1 MSKII
6 KAQKFSIKKDY
17 LLHHLKL
24 IKLLLFLS
32 NHLLEMVFIMKI
44 RILTVG
50 NKMPKWVQTGFDEY
64 HKRIQPMLSTEI
76 VEIAAAKRAK
86 NPSDAN
92 LAQYREQEGQ
102 AILAAHATAGREQ
115 LWVLDVKGKMLSTEG
130 LAEKLAE
137 GMQQGDDI
145 ALVIGGADGVSPEV
159 LAQADVKWSLS
170 ALTLPHPLVRV
181 VLMEQLYRAM
191 SINNNHPYHRGN

>member
-1 MSKII
+1 M
-6 KAQKFSIKKDY
+6 A
-17 LLHHLKL
+17 
-24 IKLLLFLS
+24 
-32 NHLLEMVFIMKI
+32 VVMKV

-64 HKRIQPMLSTEI
+64 HKRIQPMLTTEI

-86 NPSDAN
+86 NPSDTN

-102 AILAAHATAGREQ
+102 AILAAHTAASREQ
-115 LWVLDVKGKMLSTEG
+115 LWVLDVKGKMLSTEN
-130 LAEKLAE
+130 LADKLAE
-137 GMQQGDDI
+137 GMLQGDDI

-159 LAQADVKWSLS
+159 LAKADVKWSLS